1 MRDRISRRSRPSAG
15 ECEPVTTSAFVL
27 MHAFDAAVAAD
38 SGDLWADLTLNTA
51 TFNPLVLPPGATGT
65 INLVITPDPTQVGKT
80 ITGFVYID
88 TFNPNVTTG
97 DEVVRI
103 PYSYTIAP

>member
-1 MRDRISRRSRPSAG
+1 MQ
-15 ECEPVTTSAFVL
+15 
-27 MHAFDAAVAAD
+27 AFDSAIAAD
-38 SGDLWADLTLNTA
+38 SGDLWADFTFSTNT
-51 TFNPLVLPPGATGT
+51 FRPLELAPGATGT
-65 INLVITPDPTQVGKT
+65 INLVITPDSTQVGQT

-88 TFNPNVTTG
+88 TFNLTVFTG

>member
-1 MRDRISRRSRPSAG
+1 
-15 ECEPVTTSAFVL
+15 
-27 MHAFDAAVAAD
+27 
-38 SGDLWADLTLNTA
+38 
-51 TFNPLVLPPGATGT
+51 
-65 INLVITPDPTQVGKT
+65 LVITPDPAQVGKT